1 MERAMV
7 PACKPEAAAA
17 FDLVNTRWALLH
29 IVRELAAGPL
39 RFTDLH
45 RRLAGIST
53 NALTVRL
60 RELERAD
67 VVRRRLLPRPAA
79 SVVYELSDRGAEL
92 GEIALAL
99 DRWAREHRPHE

>member
-1 MERAMV
+1 MERVMV
-7 PACKPEAAAA
+7 PARKPEAAAA
-17 FDLVNTRWALLH
+17 YDLVTTRWALH
-29 IVRELAAGPL
+29 VVRELAAGPL

-99 DRWAREHRPHE
+99 DRWAREHQPPE